1 MGHAA
6 KYRSAQQTVPKTS
19 SYNWPVI
26 KQLFPT
32 TAIRTGLQRPSAQ
45 LETRLWI
52 WIRPKGFISLKYN
65 LGFLGLYF
73 STVMQGYL
81 VLRFKA
87 VISDTA
93 ATVNMQLSMLW
104 LTRRTRWTLSL
115 IFSPFKLTSQVWD
128 RDALGETSSLFS
140 EQTSSMSSCRDYC
153 PCCTCSCSYITYL
166 HELYTRALVHS
177 CCQLVIYVWQ
187 PLPGWLIKSSCSILF
202 WLHQSSV
209 SSRHPA
215 LGPPS

>member
-6 KYRSAQQTVPKTS
+6 KYRSAQQTVSKTS

-32 TAIRTGLQRPSAQ
+32 TAIRTGLQRPNAQ

-93 ATVNMQLSMLW
+93 ATVKMQLSMLW
-104 LTRRTRWTLSL
+104 LTRRTRWILSL
-115 IFSPFKLTSQVWD
+115 IFSPFKLISQVWD
-128 RDALGETSSLFS
+128 RDALGE
-140 EQTSSMSSCRDYC
+140 RDFITIQRPNQFNVQYQYVC
-153 PCCTCSCSYITYL
+153 STCSCSYVTYL
-166 HELYTRALVHS
+166 HERLYPGACR
-177 CCQLVIYVWQ
+177 
-187 PLPGWLIKSSCSILF
+187 LPACHLCLTATPWLT
-202 WLHQSSV
+202 H
-209 SSRHPA
+209 
-215 LGPPS
+215 